1 MLVFFLAWRYEGM
14 IFYQIVQIDY
24 DDCKYEAGYY
34 EEVPGD
40 TEHAEYGG
48 VFDEGVV
55 YTNM

>member
-1 MLVFFLAWRYEGM
+1 M

-34 EEVPGD
+34 EEIPSD